1 MQLPE
6 LVWRRPLLVAAS
18 TGCLL
23 GGLVGVLWPLPS
35 PVVSG
40 MEDRPMLSPAR
51 AAMQRYSEGD
61 FATLRDGRLWSGSAG
76 AQSQSET
83 VRSWRLLGVVIRPML
98 AALVEADRKQV
109 RIGIGQPLPDGTILR
124 NVSEAAIE
132 FERDNC
138 TFQRSLYSREDV
150 PIATADCPA
159 SNNANPPTRST
170 PSE

>member
-18 TGCLL
+18 AGCLL
-23 GGLVGVLWPLPS
+23 GGLLGLLWPLPS

-40 MEDRPMLSPAR
+40 MDDRPMLLPAR
-51 AAMQRYSEGD
+51 AAVQRYSEGD
-61 FATLRDGRLWSGSAG
+61 FATLRDGRMWSGSAG
-76 AQSQSET
+76 AQAQSGT
-83 VRSWRLLGVVIRPML
+83 VRTWRLVGVVIRPMR
-98 AALVEADRKQV
+98 AALVEVDRKQLS
-109 RIGIGQPLPDGTILR
+109 IGIGQPLPDATILR
-124 NVSEAAIE
+124 RVSEAAIE

-138 TFQRSLYSREDV
+138 PFQRSLYSREDV

-159 SNNANPPTRST
+159 SNNANSPTQST

>member
-23 GGLVGVLWPLPS
+23 GGLLGLLWPLPS
-35 PVVSG
+35 PELSG
-40 MEDRPMLSPAR
+40 MDDRPMLLPAR

-61 FATLRDGRLWSGSAG
+61 FATLREGRLWSGSAG
-76 AQSQSET
+76 AQAQSET
-83 VRSWRLLGVVIRPML
+83 VRSWRLLGVVIRPMR

-124 NVSEAAIE
+124 SVSEAAIE

-138 TFQRSLYSREDV
+138 RFQRSLYSREDV

-159 SNNANPPTRST
+159 SNNANSPTRST